1 MNPTTV
7 EFQWLA
13 SESAAPDVVS
23 ALMEA
28 GAEPGSAASGPVPAH
43 LLPDTD
49 DAQFEPL
56 LLIAGAVAIAHL
68 ARAIS
73 RIVRD
78 HRVGGVVLDTRNHN
92 LVIRDHVRGLD
103 VGTVLVIKDDGTQ
116 LLAAPEEKAVF
127 QTLSP

>member
-23 ALMEA
+23 ALTEA
-28 GAEPGSAASGPVPAH
+28 GAEPGSASSGPVPPH

-78 HRVGGVVLDTRNHN
+78 HREGGVVLDVRHN
-92 LVIRDHVRGLD
+92 GLLIRERVRGID
-103 VGTVLVIKDDGTQ
+103 AGTVLLIKDDGTER
-116 LLAAPEEKAVF
+116 LVAPEEKALL
-127 QTLSP
+127 QTLGA